1 MIFINQDNKVAA
13 AQAQIARFGTNQQQ
27 DQARY
32 QNQSP
37 DLANEQDSMCSSSRR
52 GANNLVF
59 VDGGTG
65 GGSQKPKSKARQLS
79 EKRPSDDMKQ
89 EKSLKHS

>member
-37 DLANEQDSMCSSSRR
+37 DLANE
-52 GANNLVF
+52 
-59 VDGGTG
+59 
-65 GGSQKPKSKARQLS
+65 
-79 EKRPSDDMKQ
+79 
-89 EKSLKHS
+89 

>member
-1 MIFINQDNKVAA
+1 M
-13 AQAQIARFGTNQQQ
+13 
-27 DQARY
+27 RY

-65 GGSQKPKSKARQLS
+65 GGSQKPKSKAR
-79 EKRPSDDMKQ
+79 
-89 EKSLKHS
+89 